1 LNDAILAFREGIAL
15 EQEAKRSREETIRR
29 ARSVAS
35 QRNLQGDF
43 EIRIKK
49 ALEHSH
55 CRDGEWQYNL
65 GASYALAGQRQDALM
80 QCKNLRELGGL
91 DLADDLLEFINECSD
106 ELLANPETKGLL
118 VQILNARVR
127 EVQARIKTW
136 PKSSGILKT
145 RPVTQVRAP
154 KANWVR
160 LSRANTEVCQG
171 FSLLKGTNMR
181 YLVTFLVCLLI
192 IPLIQMTPSAQTQS
206 PAPKP
211 PDTVYLL
218 KPAHIFDGESAQL
231 HDGWVVLVRGEKIE
245 AVGPAS
251 EIKAPADAKV
261 IDLPGMT
268 LMPGLIEAH
277 SHVLLHPYSETVW
290 NDQVARE
297 ALSLRVARATN
308 HLRSTLMAGFTT
320 IRDLGTEGAGY
331 ADVGLKQAVQQG
343 IIPGP
348 RMVVATRAIVAT
360 GSYGPKGY
368 APEWNV
374 PQGAEE
380 ADGSD
385 SLTRVVREQIGKG
398 ADWVKVYADYRW
410 GAGGLAHATF
420 TLEEL
425 KLAVEV
431 AKSAGIPVSAHA
443 TSTEGMRRAILA
455 GVETIEHGDGG
466 TPEIF
471 RLMKERGT
479 ALCPTLS
486 VASGAN
492 IDKKKIVFKQ
502 ALDAGVTIASGS
514 DVGVFAHGDNARE
527 IETMVA
533 WGMPIIDALRSATSV
548 DARVL
553 HLEDRVGQ
561 VKTGLFADL
570 IAVEGDPTKDIAALR
585 RVRLIMKNGMIYK
598 QP

>member
-1 LNDAILAFREGIAL
+1 MRVALLFFLCFIIA
-15 EQEAKRSREETIRR
+15 SP
-29 ARSVAS
+29 
-35 QRNLQGDF
+35 F
-43 EIRIKK
+43 
-49 ALEHSH
+49 
-55 CRDGEWQYNL
+55 
-65 GASYALAGQRQDALM
+65 
-80 QCKNLRELGGL
+80 
-91 DLADDLLEFINECSD
+91 F
-106 ELLANPETKGLL
+106 
-118 VQILNARVR
+118 
-127 EVQARIKTW
+127 
-136 PKSSGILKT
+136 
-145 RPVTQVRAP
+145 
-154 KANWVR
+154 
-160 LSRANTEVCQG
+160 
-171 FSLLKGTNMR
+171 
-181 YLVTFLVCLLI
+181 
-192 IPLIQMTPSAQTQS
+192 QMTPSAQTQS

-211 PDTVYLL
+211 PDTLYLL
-218 KPAHIFDGESAQL
+218 KPAHIFDGESMQP
-231 HDGWVVLVRGEKIE
+231 HEDWVVLVRGEQIE
-245 AVGPAS
+245 AVGPAN
-251 EIKAPADAKV
+251 EVKAPAEAKV

-268 LMPGLIEAH
+268 LMPGLIDAH

-308 HLRSTLMAGFTT
+308 HLQRTLLAGFTT

-331 ADVGLKQAVQQG
+331 ADVGLKQAIQQG

-348 RMVVATRAIVAT
+348 RMIVATRAIVAT

-368 APEWNV
+368 APEWTV

-380 ADGSD
+380 ADGVD
-385 SLTRVVREQIGKG
+385 GLARVVREQIGKG

-431 AKSAGIPVSAHA
+431 AKSAGIPVSAHS
-443 TSTEGMRRAILA
+443 TSTEGARRAILA
-455 GVETIEHGDGG
+455 GVETIEHGDGL
-466 TPEIF
+466 TPELF

-486 VASGAN
+486 VASGPN
-492 IDKKKIVFKQ
+492 IEKKKIVFKQ

-527 IETMVA
+527 IETMVS
-533 WGMPIIDALRSATSV
+533 WGMPIIEALRSATSI

-553 HLEDRVGQ
+553 HVEDKIGRVK
-561 VKTGLFADL
+561 VGLFADL
-570 IAVEGDPTKDIAALR
+570 IAVEGDPTHDISALR
-585 RVRLIMKNGMIYK
+585 RVRFVIKNGTIYK

>member
-1 LNDAILAFREGIAL
+1 MR
-15 EQEAKRSREETIRR
+15 
-29 ARSVAS
+29 
-35 QRNLQGDF
+35 
-43 EIRIKK
+43 
-49 ALEHSH
+49 
-55 CRDGEWQYNL
+55 
-65 GASYALAGQRQDALM
+65 
-80 QCKNLRELGGL
+80 
-91 DLADDLLEFINECSD
+91 LL
-106 ELLANPETKGLL
+106 LL
-118 VQILNARVR
+118 
-127 EVQARIKTW
+127 
-136 PKSSGILKT
+136 
-145 RPVTQVRAP
+145 
-154 KANWVR
+154 
-160 LSRANTEVCQG
+160 LS
-171 FSLLKGTNMR
+171 
-181 YLVTFLVCLLI
+181 VCLAMVI
-192 IPLIQMTPSAQTQS
+192 TQMTPSAQTQS
-206 PAPKP
+206 TTPKP

-218 KPAHIFDGESAQL
+218 KPAHIFEGESAQL
-231 HDGWVVLVRGEKIE
+231 HDGWVVLVRGERIE

-251 EIKAPADAKV
+251 EVKAPADARV

-290 NDQVARE
+290 NDQVAHE

-308 HLRSTLMAGFTT
+308 HLKLELMAGFTA
-320 IRDLGTEGAGY
+320 IRDLGTEGAGF

-348 RMVVATRAIVAT
+348 RMFVATRAIVAT

-380 ADGSD
+380 ADGVD

-398 ADWVKVYADYRW
+398 ADWIKVYADYRW
-410 GAGGLAHATF
+410 GAGGAAHATF
-420 TLEEL
+420 TLDEL

-431 AKSAGIPVSAHA
+431 AKSAGIPVSAHS
-443 TSTEGMRRAILA
+443 TSTEGARRAILA
-455 GVETIEHGDGG
+455 GVETIEHGDGL
-466 TPEIF
+466 TPELL

-486 VASGAN
+486 VASGPA
-492 IDKKKIVFKQ
+492 IEKKKVVFKQ
-502 ALDAGVTIASGS
+502 ALEAGVTIASGS

-533 WGMPIIDALRSATSV
+533 WGMTAVDALRSATSV

-553 HLEDRVGQ
+553 HMEDRFGR
-561 VKTGLFADL
+561 VKIGLFADL
-570 IAVEGDPTKDIAALR
+570 IALEGDPTKDISAVR
-585 RVRLIMKNGMIYK
+585 RVRFVMKNGTVYK